1 MNKATTKI
9 TIASALLTGTS
20 LALAHGDGKTGISF
34 YHYLSS
40 PDHVAVFTLIA
51 LTTLGGGLYFL
62 HNSLRAVRQKKD

>member
-51 LTTLGGGLYFL
+51 LGGGLYFL